1 MDQEIEIQ
9 CPKCKWKP
17 DGKAHWACSCGH
29 VWNTFET
36 AGRCPKCSKRWEDT
50 QCPGPKPIYGP
61 GCGKWSKHIDWYKG
75 LEKPTVREAE
85 KILKRNTDTKE
96 ATHHS

>member
-17 DGKAHWACSCGH
+17 DGGAYWECSCGH

-36 AGRCPKCSKRWEDT
+36 AGRCPKCNTRWEDT
-50 QCPGPKPIYGP
+50 QCPGSKPIYGP
-61 GCGKWSKHIDWYKG
+61 GCGKFSKHIDWYKG
-75 LEKPTVREAE
+75 LEEATVLEAE
-85 KILKRNTDTKE
+85 KILQHKTQTTE
-96 ATHHS
+96 AAH